1 MRAWHYIS
9 IRRKYAP
16 RSINDVHRHR
26 EGQGENERAR
36 EGCRRG
42 ERERERERVRERG
55 VESVMD
61 GGESSRNLL
70 LLPVKR
76 IRGRDVPRARYA
88 LNS

>member
-1 MRAWHYIS
+1 MMSAWHYIL

-26 EGQGENERAR
+26 EGQGENGRAR
-36 EGCRRG
+36 GGLQKE
-42 ERERERERVRERG
+42 RERG